1 MEPVSSCDMHHL
13 TTQDMRKL
21 PAIKEG
27 AWHEQQPE
35 VALDI
40 IDSVR
45 TSLEIPSMPPDVL
58 QLVQLFDSRPEHW

>member
-1 MEPVSSCDMHHL
+1 
-13 TTQDMRKL
+13 
-21 PAIKEG
+21 
-27 AWHEQQPE
+27 